1 MIWKSQNVIHSN
13 SRGLRMC
20 TVTYTVP
27 VVSPWET
34 VIEGMWLPFP
44 WASLGQSEAPHPL
57 LSLGYSS
64 AHCSHGGSCSQGC
77 SLDRVRWCW
86 DRLDW
91 VCDWARVRPLS
102 GLSGFWCDVDRNGDV
117 LILWPCKTTLY
128 VSSLAYLS
136 AAYKCHSF
144 NLLNNSP
151 CPPGIGGQF
160 VNQQLFSPVTMN
172 HFT

>member
-1 MIWKSQNVIHSN
+1 MYSHLHCPHGLPMGDGHRGDVTAIPMSQPW
-13 SRGLRMC
+13 
-20 TVTYTVP
+20 TVGG
-27 VVSPWET
+27 S
-34 VIEGMWLPFP
+34 
-44 WASLGQSEAPHPL
+44 SPL

-64 AHCSHGGSCSQGC
+64 AHRSHGGSCSQGC

-91 VCDWARVRPLS
+91 VCDWAWVRPLS

-136 AAYKCHSF
+136 AAYKCHLF
-144 NLLNNSP
+144 NNSP
-151 CPPGIGGQF
+151 CPPGMGASLWTNSCSHLSSWITLLSD
-160 VNQQLFSPVTMN
+160 NVT
-172 HFT
+172 